1 MNKTIAHDYGFDN
14 GYGIA
19 DTNINEIDV
28 GSLEKEDLDK
38 FIDDMISFEQDEFR
52 QYSPFEFFAKDV
64 NELPEFDAEE
74 CWEAYDEGVEDGIE
88 QRIKEFKN
96 EGIR

>member
-1 MNKTIAHDYGFDN
+1 MNKKEAHDYGFDN
-14 GYGIA
+14 GYSIA
-19 DTNINEIDV
+19 DTNIQDLNNFKYEDENDWVGEMID
-28 GSLEKEDLDK
+28 
-38 FIDDMISFEQDEFR
+38 FEQSEFR
-52 QYSPFEFFAKDV
+52 QYTPFEFFAHDV

-96 EGIR
+96 EGVR